1 MNCGIW
7 LKREYLERT
16 VIEGGKLV
24 RKDVCGVCDATIGHV
39 IPGWKYCPMC
49 GSRLFATVDDLR
61 HWHLTHTES
70 VL

>member
-7 LKREYLERT
+7 LKREYLQ
-16 VIEGGKLV
+16 GGVLDKQLA
-24 RKDVCGVCDATIGHV
+24 CSECNYTTGHV

-49 GSRLFATVDDLR
+49 GSRLFATLDDLR
-61 HWHLTHTES
+61 HWHLTHAES